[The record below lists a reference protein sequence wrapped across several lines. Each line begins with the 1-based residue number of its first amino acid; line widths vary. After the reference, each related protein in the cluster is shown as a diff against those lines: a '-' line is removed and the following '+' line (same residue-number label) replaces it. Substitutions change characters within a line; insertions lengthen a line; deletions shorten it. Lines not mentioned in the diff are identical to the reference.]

1 MRSRNKL
8 IERLDICEKKKAW
21 MEFEELY
28 VKFKEQKDDLKMAT
42 E

>member
-1 MRSRNKL
+1 MRTRNKL
-8 IERLDICEKKKAW
+8 LERLDICEKKKAW

-28 VKFKEQKDDLKMAT
+28 VKFQEQKEDLKKAN